1 MGSLETPVCRAVQQ
15 LSKHS
20 TGKGWGFSSCADE
33 PNGGMMQEGKLPSLI
48 PSSNAK
54 DLMSVMR
61 EGKYL
66 R

>member
-1 MGSLETPVCRAVQQ
+1 MCRAVQQ

-20 TGKGWGFSSCADE
+20 TGKDWTSSSCADE
-33 PNGGMMQEGKLPSLI
+33 PNGGVLQESKLPSLV
-48 PSSNAK
+48 PSSNAR

-66 R
+66 H